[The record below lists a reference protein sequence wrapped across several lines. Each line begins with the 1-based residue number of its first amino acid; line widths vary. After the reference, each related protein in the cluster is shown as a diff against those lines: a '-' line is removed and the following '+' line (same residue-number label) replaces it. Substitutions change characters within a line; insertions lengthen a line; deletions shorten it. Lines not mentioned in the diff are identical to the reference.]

1 MNIKH
6 RLYDLAF
13 YSDLKAIRLSL
24 SLGAICIGLGFA
36 WPFIAVV
43 IASLTEFSVNIY
55 YIVLCLF
62 SDGYCSQVVTSY
74 DVETILN
81 KTAIFPT
88 QQQIIDGKGRHTYS
102 LMAQI
107 APAWAWSAAFILQG
121 SVMLYSLLTNTRS
134 RALFWLDAV
143 FGVIIWTAA
152 IFACYLAYWK
162 GFDRLL
168 EYKPPAIMG
177 GEVAAMLAQW
187 WIFVR
192 YHFDDPKC
200 PFRNRRIRDRREK
213 DLYGR
218 V

>member
-24 SLGAICIGLGFA
+24 SLGAICMGLGFA

-43 IASLTEFSVNIY
+43 IASFTEVATNILNTL
-55 YIVLCLF
+55 ICIF
-62 SDGYCSQVVTSY
+62 SDSPCVQVVDSY
-74 DVETILN
+74 NIKTILE

-88 QQQIIDGKGRHTYS
+88 QQQIVEEKGRHTYS

-107 APAWAWSAAFILQG
+107 APAWAWSCAFILQG
-121 SVMLYSLLTNTRS
+121 SVMMYSLLTNTRS
-134 RALFWLDAV
+134 RTLFWLDAV
-143 FGVIIWTAA
+143 FGVIIWTTA

-200 PFRNRRIRDRREK
+200 PFKNRRIRDRREK